1 MKPFR
6 YLFLILLGFY
16 LALSPRAAHAQ
27 DEDPTVEMA
36 RQRFKE
42 GIDFFDA
49 KHFQKAR
56 AAFLQAYALK
66 KHPAVL
72 LNLAQSELRSGHEAD
87 AADHFSE
94 FLRDAKEQKPDEHQ
108 AALAGL
114 LDAKKSVAE
123 VTIQVDE
130 KGADVL
136 IDSKS
141 RGVSPLPGAV
151 YLAPGSHTVTVQK
164 GGREVTTTLSV
175 EAGDSTSTKLSLKPA
190 GADGALGALDAV
202 GRGDTEQHSSIASG
216 KDSAPSGDASE
227 EGGWFWHHPAAW
239 VTAGLAVA
247 GVGSGVGFS
256 LSAHSNYKSADSTAL
271 LIEAEAK
278 KDNEAPT
285 GICTRIG
292 DISTRRGA
300 VRANDYQN
308 ACLIYQDNVDRGDSM
323 KTAAIV
329 SFSIGGAAA
338 IGTVI
343 YYVVDT
349 SSAKS
354 GTAARAATPARHTE
368 IAISPTYT
376 PGYGGVTLSG
386 SF

>member
-1 MKPFR
+1 MKSFR
-6 YLFLILLGFY
+6 YLLLILLGFY
-16 LALSPRAAHAQ
+16 LVLSPRATRAQ

-49 KHFQKAR
+49 KQFQKAR

-94 FLRDAKEQKPDEHQ
+94 FLREAKEQKPDERR

-114 LDAKKSVAE
+114 VDAKKSVAE

-136 IDSKS
+136 VDSKS

-151 YLAPGSHTVTVQK
+151 YLTPGSHTVTVQK
-164 GGREVTTTLSV
+164 GGREVSTTLSV
-175 EAGDSTSTKLSLKPA
+175 EAGDSTSTKLALKPA
-190 GADGALGALDAV
+190 GEDLASSTGPLVGEAGEDSQAD
-202 GRGDTEQHSSIASG
+202 REKSE
-216 KDSAPSGDASE
+216 APAEDLSE
-227 EGGWFWHHPAAW
+227 EGAWLWQHPAAL
-239 VTAGLAVA
+239 VIAGLAVA

-256 LSAHSNYKSADSTAL
+256 LSASSNFKNADKTAL

-278 KDNEAPT
+278 KDGEAPT

-292 DISTRRGA
+292 DISARRGPA
-300 VRANDYQN
+300 RANDYQN
-308 ACLIYQDNVDRGDSM
+308 ACLIYQDNVDRGDAM

-329 SFSIGGAAA
+329 GFSIGGAAV

-354 GTAARAATPARHTE
+354 GAAARAGAPERHTE
-368 IAISPTYT
+368 IAVSPTYT
-376 PGYGGVTLSG
+376 PGYSGVTLSG

>member
-1 MKPFR
+1 MKSFR
-6 YLFLILLGFY
+6 YLLLILLGFY
-16 LALSPRAAHAQ
+16 LVLSPRAVRAQ
-27 DEDPTVEMA
+27 EEDPTVEMA

-49 KHFQKAR
+49 KQFQKAR

-94 FLRDAKEQKPDEHQ
+94 FLREAKEQKPDERQ

-114 LDAKKSVAE
+114 GDAKKSVAE

-136 IDSKS
+136 VDGKS

-151 YLAPGSHTVTVQK
+151 YLAPGSHTITVQK
-164 GGREVTTTLSV
+164 GGREVSTTLSV
-175 EAGDSTSTKLSLKPA
+175 EAGDSTSTKLTLNPA
-190 GADGALGALDAV
+190 GADAASSTGPLG
-202 GRGDTEQHSSIASG
+202 G
-216 KDSAPSGDASE
+216 KAGEDSQADRENDEAPAEDVS
-227 EGGWFWHHPAAW
+227 EGGAWLWHHPAAL

-247 GVGSGVGFS
+247 GVASGVVFS
-256 LSAHSNYKSADSTAL
+256 LSASSNYKSANSTAL

-278 KDNEAPT
+278 KDGESKE
-285 GICTRIG
+285 GICSRIG
-292 DISTRRGA
+292 DISMRRGA
-300 VRANDYQN
+300 ARANDYTN
-308 ACLIYQDNVDRGDSM
+308 ACLIYRDNVDRGDAM
-323 KTAAIV
+323 KTVAIV
-329 SFSIGGAAA
+329 GFSIGGAAA
-338 IGTVI
+338 LGTVI
-343 YYVVDT
+343 YYIVDT

-354 GTAARAATPARHTE
+354 EASARATTPVRHT
-368 IAISPTYT
+368 AISLSPTYT
-376 PGYGGVTLSG
+376 PSYSGLTLSG